1 MVAAKMPL
9 IKEVQTNPYWQTV
22 SLAKFEHLR
31 KELRLLVRFIER
43 EYGKTFFSNFT
54 DLILE
59 DPAVPMPVVIN
70 TSLDAYKKRVTEFVQ
85 KNRSHITIHKLRTN
99 QPITSHEIREL
110 ENMLFSQG
118 ELGTREQFEK
128 VYGDQP
134 LGWFIRS
141 IVGLDV
147 AAANQA
153 FGQFINNPSLNSSQI
168 RFLNLIIQYLT
179 NNGVIT
185 AEKLFEP
192 PFTDISTNGLLG
204 VFNDTSARE
213 VIDILED
220 IGNKAKA
227 I

>member
-1 MVAAKMPL
+1 
-9 IKEVQTNPYWQTV
+9 
-22 SLAKFEHLR
+22 
-31 KELRLLVRFIER
+31 
-43 EYGKTFFSNFT
+43 
-54 DLILE
+54 
-59 DPAVPMPVVIN
+59 
-70 TSLDAYKKRVTEFVQ
+70 
-85 KNRSHITIHKLRTN
+85 
-99 QPITSHEIREL
+99 
-110 ENMLFSQG
+110 
-118 ELGTREQFEK
+118 
-128 VYGDQP
+128 
-134 LGWFIRS
+134 
-141 IVGLDV
+141 VGLDV